1 MKSLGTEG
9 SNEWDHGLMT
19 EDNPERAPKVIR
31 CEHWS
36 EELGRFGGWH
46 HHEGPHA
53 CDWGNHDGECP
64 YWVSV
69 GGRPN
74 LPSR

>member
-46 HHEGPHA
+46 HHEGPQA

-69 GGRPN
+69 GGRPT

>member
-1 MKSLGTEG
+1 MNSLGPEA

-19 EDNPERAPKVIR
+19 EDNSDRASRITR

-36 EELGRFGGWH
+36 EDAGRYYGWH

-53 CDWGNHDGECP
+53 CDWRNDDGECP
-64 YWVSV
+64 YQASV
-69 GGRPN
+69 GSKAN
-74 LPSR
+74 M

>member
-1 MKSLGTEG
+1 MVADDT
-9 SNEWDHGLMT
+9 
-19 EDNPERAPKVIR
+19 ERAPKVIR

>member
-1 MKSLGTEG
+1 MAT
-9 SNEWDHGLMT
+9 DDT
-19 EDNPERAPKVIR
+19 DRTPRVIR

-36 EELGRFGGWH
+36 EDAGRYYGWH

-64 YWVSV
+64 YLVSV
-69 GGRPN
+69 AG
-74 LPSR
+74 

>member
-1 MKSLGTEG
+1 MKSLGTEA

-19 EDNPERAPKVIR
+19 EDNPERAPKAIR